1 MAGSAIRGTRTSDT
15 LGVEVGGDVV
25 LKEIARG
32 AELVGREVLQA
43 LAVLLAVEDELAHH
57 AVCLAEGHAL
67 LGQVV
72 SHVGGGGKASLGLR
86 QHDVRVDGHGLQHA
100 GGDLHAVRQRLGR
113 IHRTLLALLEVLVVR
128 QRKRLHRGQKRHEVT
143 VDAAAL
149 AARELGEVGVLL
161 LRHDGAAG
169 GVAVRE
175 RDEAEL
181 GGAPQHDLLAQ
192 AREVH
197 HADAARVLKVEQVVT
212 VGDGVQRVGDGVVK
226 AQQLGG
232 ALAVKRVGGAG
243 KRRGTQRVGV
253 GGVARGG
260 QALVVARE
268 HPEVRQHVVAEED
281 RLSVLQV
288 GVARH
293 HHAHVLL
300 GDVEKHTAQGAVALH
315 EVGAQ
320 FLGVEADV
328 RRHLVVAAAARV
340 QARARRADVAR
351 EGALHGH
358 VDVLVVDVPGK
369 VAVGNLA
376 RNVGQAGVD
385 GLLVGLGDDALLG
398 EHLGVG
404 AAAGD
409 VLLCHGLV
417 HLEGRAELL
426 REGVDALLKPATPK
440 SHRALRSSRDCC
452 PS

>member
-1 MAGSAIRGTRTSDT
+1 M
-15 LGVEVGGDVV
+15 
-25 LKEIARG
+25 
-32 AELVGREVLQA
+32 
-43 LAVLLAVEDELAHH
+43 LLAVEHELAHH
-57 AVCLAEGHAL
+57 AVRVAEGHAL

-72 SHVGGGGKASLGLR
+72 SHVGGGGKAAARLVK
-86 QHDVRVDGHGLQHA
+86 HYVRVDRHGLQHA
-100 GGDLHAVRQRLGR
+100 GGNLHAVRQRLGR

-128 QRKRLHRGQKRHEVT
+128 QRKRLHRGQKRHEVA

-149 AARELGEVGVLL
+149 AARELGKVGVLL
-161 LRHDGAAG
+161 LRHDGGAG
-169 GVAVRE
+169 GVAVGQRHKAKL
-175 RDEAEL
+175 RR
-181 GGAPQHDLLAQ
+181 APQHDLLAQ

-197 HADAARVLKVEQVVT
+197 HADAARVLQVEQVVAI
-212 VGDGVQRVGDGVVK
+212 GNGVQRVGDGVVK

-232 ALAVKRVGGAG
+232 ALAVERVGGAG
-243 KRRGTQRVGV
+243 KRRGAERVGV

-260 QALVVARE
+260 QARVVTRE
-268 HPEVRQHVVAEED
+268 HPEVGQHVVAEED
-281 RLSVLQV
+281 RLRVLQV
-288 GVARH
+288 RVTGH
-293 HHAHVLL
+293 HHTHVLL
-300 GDVEKHTAQGAVALH
+300 GDVKEDPAQGAVALH

-320 FLGVEADV
+320 LLGVEADV

-351 EGALHGH
+351 EGALYGH

-369 VAVGNLA
+369 VAVGNLT
-376 RNVGQAGVD
+376 RDVGQAGVD